1 MSDEDDSESGP
12 SFENVLRPPI
22 LAYEHWI
29 SHVVLRVT
37 GEPSIRQIMIALVA
51 GRDRDRPPP
60 RPLEKDP
67 DPDRIGLRR
76 RKGAPL
82 PH

>member
-1 MSDEDDSESGP
+1 MSDEDETGP
-12 SFENVLRPPI
+12 SFENVLRAPV
-22 LAYEHWI
+22 LAHEHWI

-37 GEPSIRQIMIALVA
+37 GEPSIRQIMIALVV

-60 RPLEKDP
+60 RPLEKTP

>member
-1 MSDEDDSESGP
+1 VSSEDEDDAGP
-12 SFENVLRPPI
+12 SFDNVLRAPI
-22 LAYEHWI
+22 SAHEHWI
-29 SHVVLRVT
+29 SHVVLRVM
-37 GEPSIRQIMIALVA
+37 GEPSIRQIMIALIA

-60 RPLEKDP
+60 RPLEKEP

-76 RKGAPL
+76 RGGARL

>member
-1 MSDEDDSESGP
+1 MSGDDEDAGP
-12 SFENVLRPPI
+12 SFENVLRAPI
-22 LAYEHWI
+22 AAHEHWI
-29 SHVVLRVT
+29 AHVVLRLM

-51 GRDRDRPPP
+51 GRDRDVPPP
-60 RPLEKDP
+60 QPQEKAP
-67 DPDRIGLRR
+67 DAERVGLRR

>member
-1 MSDEDDSESGP
+1 MSGDEEGSGP
-12 SFENVLRPPI
+12 SFENVLRGPVT
-22 LAYEHWI
+22 AYEHWI
-29 SHVVLRVT
+29 ANVVLRVT

-60 RPLEKDP
+60 RPLAPDP

-76 RKGAPL
+76 RGGAPI
-82 PH
+82 H